1 MATEIERKFL
11 LASDAWR
18 AAAQSRVLLRQG
30 YLANNE
36 RCSVR
41 VRVAGGDAGWLSV
54 KAMTPGLARAEYEY
68 PVPLAEA
75 NAMLDAL
82 CGRPF
87 IEKYRHLVPW
97 RGHDWEIDEFL
108 GDNAGLV
115 VAEVELDRVDEVPE
129 MPPWI
134 AREVTQDVRFYNFSL
149 VELPW
154 PAFRDAFLRG
164 DAAPTFAA
172 LTFKEKP

>member
-1 MATEIERKFL
+1 VPTEIERKFL
-11 LASDAWR
+11 PRDDGWR
-18 AAAQSRVLLRQG
+18 RYVTARTLLRQG

-41 VRVAGGDAGWLSV
+41 VRVAGGDVGWLSV

-82 CGRPF
+82 CARPF
-87 IEKYRHLVPW
+87 VEKWRHVVPW
-97 RGHDWEIDEFL
+97 GGHDWEIDEFL

-115 VAEVELDRVDEVPE
+115 VAEVELGHVDEVPE
-129 MPPWI
+129 WPPWI
-134 AREVTQDVRFYNFSL
+134 GREVTTDVRFYNFSL
-149 VELPW
+149 AERPW
-154 PAFRDAFLRG
+154 ASFREAFLAEPGTGRG
-164 DAAPTFAA
+164 EDR
-172 LTFKEKP
+172 